1 MGNRFAWLVLRS
13 RMSDEITLSPADPT
27 WPRLFEEEKARLL
40 AGFGAHFV
48 ALEHIGSTAVP
59 GLDAKPIIDILG
71 GVTSMAAAD
80 ALLEP
85 LCAAGWDTS
94 PEFNATLR
102 DRRFLLRWP
111 EGVRTHHLHLVVFA
125 SEAWRV
131 RLLFR
136 DRLRARPELA
146 RQYRDLKYALAKA
159 HRADREAYTAAKT
172 NFISSITAH
181 RE

>member
-1 MGNRFAWLVLRS
+1 ML
-13 RMSDEITLSPADPT
+13 DEIALSPADPA
-27 WPRLFEEEKARLL
+27 WSRLFEEEEARLL
-40 AGFGAHFV
+40 AGFGSHLV

-94 PEFNATLR
+94 PEFNATLS

-111 EGVRTHHLHLVVFA
+111 GGVRTHHLHLVVFG

-131 RLLFR
+131 PLLFR
-136 DRLRARPELA
+136 DRLRAHPQLA

-159 HRADREAYTAAKT
+159 HRVDREAYTAAKT
-172 NFISSITAH
+172 DFVSSVTAY